1 MAIYSLH
8 QTTIGRSTHRDGT
21 ASAHISYITRKG
33 AGASIGAFGMPANS
47 NEAQA
52 WIYEQEQADRK
63 NARVVDKIMLAL
75 PRELTSEQR
84 YKLAESYAKE
94 ITQGR
99 AAYYFA
105 IHEQGKDAHN
115 PHCHLVIRDRDIKT
129 GERVI
134 GFSDNARDWKRRGL
148 GAESAT
154 HWIRERWEHHA
165 NKALSEAGHSVTI
178 DRRTLEA
185 QREEALKQGDLE
197 RARELDRKA
206 QIHIGVQANALQ
218 EQGLRP
224 ESKGKYCKIDN
235 GKTRPEHNAAIIDL
249 NLEKKIRSQ
258 DISTRM
264 RGLFEKEQREKEQ
277 RLVREHK
284 TIITH
289 QEAAEKD
296 IRRAYRH
303 SLTQLAEERKDFVE
317 QRQEQTRRRHV
328 QQLDTM
334 REQHS
339 QEQEKLEQSQKRF
352 ISRVRVFIDFTGK
365 EKEKQKHAIQEA
377 LKRQDEQ
384 KREQSKEHLKELN
397 AARETALNAY
407 SQKIT
412 DTLQAREQALQ
423 RLEMQKAEQ
432 DKKLQAALQQQ
443 AINRHHEKEA
453 LETYIKRKEQ
463 QPEKT
468 PDPKE
473 QHRQQRQDRA
483 KEIAQQLNAAREAPQ
498 QQQTR
503 RREWELE
510 M

>member
-1 MAIYSLH
+1 
-8 QTTIGRSTHRDGT
+8 
-21 ASAHISYITRKG
+21 
-33 AGASIGAFGMPANS
+33 MPANT

-84 YKLAESYAKE
+84 YALAESYAKE

-129 GERVI
+129 GERVV
-134 GFSDNARDWKRRGL
+134 GFSDNARDWKRRGR

-154 HWIRERWEHHA
+154 HA
-165 NKALSEAGHSVTI
+165 NKALQEAGHSVTI

-185 QREEALKQGDLE
+185 QRDEALKQGDLE

-206 QIHIGVQANALQ
+206 QIHIGVKANAMKEKGLQ
-218 EQGLRP
+218 H
-224 ESKGKYCKIDN
+224 ESKGKYKEIDK
-235 GKTRPEHNAAIIDL
+235 GKTRAEHNADIIDF
-249 NLEKKIRSQ
+249 NLEQKIRSQ

-352 ISRVRVFIDFTGK
+352 ISRVKVFIDFTGK
-365 EKEKQKHAIQEA
+365 KKEKQKHAIQEA
-377 LKRQDEQ
+377 LKRQEEQ
-384 KREQSKEHLKELN
+384 KQEQSKEHLKELT

-483 KEIAQQLNAAREAPQ
+483 KEIAQQL
-498 QQQTR
+498 
-503 RREWELE
+503 
-510 M
+510 

>member
-8 QTTIGRSTHRDGT
+8 QTPIGRSTHRDGT

-33 AGASIGAFGMPANS
+33 ACSAIGAYGMPANT
-47 NEAQA
+47 NAAQS

-84 YKLAESYAKE
+84 YQLAQDYAKE

-105 IHEQGKDAHN
+105 IHEQGKDSHN

-154 HWIRERWEHHA
+154 HWIRERWEYHA
-165 NKALSEAGHSVTI
+165 NKALAEAGHSVTI

-206 QIHIGVQANALQ
+206 QIHIGVQTNAMK
-218 EQGLRP
+218 EQGIRP
-224 ESKGKYCKIDN
+224 ESKGKYKEIDK
-235 GKTRPEHNAAIIDL
+235 GKTRAEHNAEIVDL

-277 RLVREHK
+277 RLISDHK
-284 TIITH
+284 TIIS
-289 QEAAEKD
+289 QNEAAEKD

-303 SLTQLAEERKDFVE
+303 SLTELAAERKEFVE
-317 QRQEQTRRRHV
+317 QRQDETRRRHL

-334 REQHS
+334 QQQHKAKQENLKREQG
-339 QEQEKLEQSQKRF
+339 RF
-352 ISRVRVFIDFTGK
+352 FARMRVFIDFTGK

-377 LKRQDEQ
+377 LKRQEEQ
-384 KREQSKEHLKELN
+384 KQEQHKIHLKELN
-397 AARETALNAY
+397 AARETALTAY

-443 AINRHHEKEA
+443 AINRHHEQEA

-463 QPEKT
+463 QLEKS

-483 KEIAQQLNAAREAPQ
+483 KEIAQQIQQAREAPQ